1 MIKLLDDSTIQKI
14 AAGEVIERP
23 SSIVKELLENSID
36 AKADIIQIEIEDG
49 GKSLILISD
58 NGIGIPSNQIETAFM
73 RHATS
78 KIQDFD
84 DLYKSYTMGFRG
96 EALASIIAV
105 AKVDMKSKSE
115 DEDLGVHIQYENS
128 KLVKK
133 SNLAMNT
140 GTITSVKDL
149 FKNIPVRHR
158 FLKSNTT
165 EANHITDLVG
175 KLTLAN
181 PDVSLKYIKDKQ
193 ILFNINSED
202 NHIEKIRKIFG
213 DDLAKSLIEI
223 DFQTDNFKVMA
234 YISNNTYYRGNRALE
249 YTYVNSRYIESKEI
263 SRIIESAYT
272 HIIPNGKYP
281 AYQIYIETKASN
293 LDVNIHPNKTK
304 IHLEHMEELT
314 QALKYNLS
322 LVLRPEKLRQVEI
335 ESEKK
340 EAKSLFE
347 NLNEKY
353 SDLINKYN
361 NENSKDT
368 FDKNR
373 IENLTFDHINNDKL
387 DTKKIL
393 LDKSEED
400 VNVEF
405 NSFKDDNSIT
415 YDYELVSEEID
426 ESYNARVNESEEVLI
441 EENIIIKDKI
451 EDLEHYKYKTF
462 ILETYIVF
470 ENIKDENIILLDQHA
485 SHERINYERLLDL
498 YNNDN
503 NYRQS
508 ILDGIDINLLAD
520 EMTILNNNI
529 SLFEKFGFTIEII
542 NSNTISLIEVP
553 AIYDINYKQLFLD
566 LINGLKIYGTFNS
579 KYLLDKLIQKAC
591 KSSIKAYDKISE
603 VEAYSLIKELSQCD
617 YPLTCPHGR
626 PTFLKIKKST
636 LDMEFKRIK

>member
-1 MIKLLDDSTIQKI
+1 MIKLLDDNTIQKI

-49 GKSLILISD
+49 GKSLISISD
-58 NGIGIPSNQIETAFM
+58 NGIGIPSDQIETAFM

-84 DLYKSYTMGFRG
+84 DLYRSYTMGFRG

-115 DEDLGVHIQYENS
+115 DEELGVHIQYENS

-140 GTITSVKDL
+140 GTIISVKDL

-181 PDVSLKYIKDKQ
+181 PNVSLKYIKDKT

-213 DDLAKSLIEI
+213 NDLAKSLIKSE
-223 DFQTDNFKVMA
+223 FQTDNFKVMA

-249 YTYVNSRYIESKEI
+249 YTYVNGRYIESKEI

-281 AYQIYIETKASN
+281 AYQLYIETEASN

-322 LVLRPEKLRQVEI
+322 IALSPEKLRQVEI
-335 ESEKK
+335 ESENK
-340 EAKSLFE
+340 ETKSLFE

-353 SDLINKYN
+353 SDLVHKYN
-361 NENSKDT
+361 DEDSKVT
-368 FDKNR
+368 FDKSK
-373 IENLTFDHINNDKL
+373 IENLTFDSISKNNL
-387 DTKKIL
+387 TTEEIL
-393 LDKSEED
+393 LDENEED
-400 VNVEF
+400 INIEF
-405 NSFKDDNSIT
+405 NSLKDKNS
-415 YDYELVSEEID
+415 YEYEIISEEISDGYNTEVD
-426 ESYNARVNESEEVLI
+426 EYKNDFIDEEVTTK
-441 EENIIIKDKI
+441 EKI
-451 EDLEHYKYKTF
+451 ENLEDYKYKTF
-462 ILETYIVF
+462 ILNTYIVF
-470 ENIKDENIILLDQHA
+470 ENLKEENIILLDQHA

-508 ILDGIDINLLAD
+508 LLDGIDINLLAD
-520 EMTILNNNI
+520 EMTILNENI

-542 NSNTISLIEVP
+542 SSNTISLIEVP

-566 LINGLKIYGTFNS
+566 LINGLKAYDTFDS

-603 VEAYSLIKELSQCD
+603 VEAYNLIKDLSQCN